1 MPFRVECVALLG
13 GLEQGPP
20 RQELSSSSALA
31 LLMFL
36 PETLFSGSLPESD
49 LTHFYPISLDSAL
62 NLQGTPPGRDELQSF
77 QQSRNAYLESTY
89 LIICDSIKQ
98 GIRRRRNSIDCGLR
112 ETVPLRVV

>member
-1 MPFRVECVALLG
+1 MPFWVECVALLG

-36 PETLFSGSLPESD
+36 PETLFSGSLPESG

-62 NLQGTPPGRDELQSF
+62 NLQGTPQVGMNCSLFSNPAMPI
-77 QQSRNAYLESTY
+77 SRA
-89 LIICDSIKQ
+89 LI
-98 GIRRRRNSIDCGLR
+98 
-112 ETVPLRVV
+112 